1 MSAIVYIVRVDWC
14 CCMVYMY
21 IPASCTRWASC
32 TCSALPRGWTTSIMY
47 IIRVDWYCCMVY
59 MYIPAGRTRWASCT
73 CSALPRGWTTNW
85 WYYVHYQGWLILLHV
100 CSSQLYQM
108 SKLYL
113 FSPSS
118 GMDNKLVVLCTLSG
132 SADVVVWCTCSS
144 RLYQMSKLYLFSPSS
159 GLYSCPLAMAD
170 GAAQI
175 IEVTKWSIKKKC
187 VQFYW
192 GSCLRKFSWELFLGI
207 ILLNVHRGKVAY

>member
-1 MSAIVYIVRVDWC
+1 MSKLYLFDPTPPKVYNEVISTIVYVVRVDWC

-21 IPASCTRWASC
+21 
-32 TCSALPRGWTTSIMY
+32 
-47 IIRVDWYCCMVY
+47 V
-59 MYIPAGRTRWASCT
+59 PAG
-73 CSALPRGWTTNW
+73 
-85 WYYVHYQGWLILLHV
+85 
-100 CSSQLYQM
+100 LYQM

-118 GMDNKLVVLCTLSG
+118 GMDNKLMVLCTLLG

-175 IEVTKWSIKKKC
+175 IEVTKWSIKKKKIC
-187 VQFYW
+187 TI
-192 GSCLRKFSWELFLGI
+192 SLRQLFKKNSLENWS
-207 ILLNVHRGKVAY
+207 LE